1 MRISIVSD
9 GKQVASDF
17 NRFKFVECPWY
28 CSEWISENNW
38 RQGEH
43 VRTCMHTVKNMT
55 FFFRRVRKIS
65 KSDY

>member
-28 CSEWISENNW
+28 CSEWISENN
-38 RQGEH
+38 
-43 VRTCMHTVKNMT
+43 
-55 FFFRRVRKIS
+55 
-65 KSDY
+65 